1 VRALV
6 GAAILG
12 AALLGCTKPRSE
24 PPEASAAR
32 AKAVLVP
39 FQTELKA
46 ALENA
51 IAAGGAEPAIEAC
64 SSVAPALAAKAS
76 TGGMTVGRA
85 SAKLRN
91 PKNAAPSW
99 VGPAMAELAAAKK
112 EGDYRVVPLP
122 GGKVGYAET
131 ILVKPKCLLCHGDKV
146 SPGVAAKLADKYPN
160 DAARGYSEGEFRG
173 VSWVELP
180 PP

>member
-1 VRALV
+1 
-6 GAAILG
+6 
-12 AALLGCTKPRSE
+12 
-24 PPEASAAR
+24 
-32 AKAVLVP
+32 
-39 FQTELKA
+39 
-46 ALENA
+46 
-51 IAAGGAEPAIEAC
+51 
-64 SSVAPALAAKAS
+64 
-76 TGGMTVGRA
+76 
-85 SAKLRN
+85 
-91 PKNAAPSW
+91 
-99 VGPAMAELAAAKK
+99 MAELAAAKK